1 MDFAFSD
8 EQEMIRASAEG
19 FLADVAD
26 CAAVRAAMVSET
38 GYDTNLWQRL
48 CSEMYWPAIHIPE
61 AYGGLGLGFVE
72 LNILL
77 EQMGRRLLCSP
88 FFATACLATPALL
101 LAGSEA
107 QKERWLPAI
116 AEGRVRGTAAW
127 GDGGGWSAQGICVTA
142 TPEGEGYVLEGEYA
156 QVIDGHSADLL
167 VVAARLAGSTGEAGV
182 SLFLVEAGQA
192 GLERQW
198 QPTMDQTR
206 RLGRVRLTRLYV
218 GPDALLGEA
227 GTAWP
232 QVQTLLRLAC
242 VGLAAEQVGGAQ
254 QALDLSVAYLQER
267 QQFGRPLASFQAL
280 KHRAAD
286 MMLQVECAR
295 SASYY
300 AACVAQEA
308 LDPAGDAQVAAEL
321 PQAASLAKSQCSQAY
336 FHCAAESIQLHG
348 GVGFT
353 WEYDP
358 HLYFKRARA
367 SESYLGAPAWH
378 LQQIASVIIGEQP

>member
-1 MDFAFSD
+1 MDFAFTD
-8 EQEMIRASAEG
+8 EQEMIRESAEG
-19 FLADVAD
+19 FLADVCD
-26 CAAVRAAMVSET
+26 CAAVRTAMASET
-38 GYDTNLWQRL
+38 GYDTHLWQRL

-61 AYGGLGLGFVE
+61 AYGGLGLGYVE
-72 LNILL
+72 LAILL

-101 LAGSEA
+101 LAGSET
-107 QKERWLPAI
+107 QKQRWLPAI
-116 AEGRVRGTAAW
+116 AEGRVRATLAW
-127 GDGGGWSAQGICVTA
+127 GDGAGWSQDGISVVA
-142 TPEGEGYVLEGEYA
+142 KAEGEGYVLDGEYA

-167 VVAARLAGSTGEAGV
+167 VVAAWTAQGIN
-182 SLFLVEAGQA
+182 LFLVEAGQV
-192 GLERQW
+192 GLVRQW

-206 RLGRVRLTRLYV
+206 RLGRIRLDRVYV
-218 GPDALLGEA
+218 GPQAVLEASWPLLQ
-227 GTAWP
+227 
-232 QVQTLLRLAC
+232 QVLRLAC
-242 VGLAAEQVGGAQ
+242 IGLAAEQVGGAQ
-254 QALDLSVAYLQER
+254 QSLDLSVAYLQER

-280 KHRAAD
+280 KHRVAD

-308 LDPAGDAQVAAEL
+308 LDPAGAAQVAAEL
-321 PQAASLAKSQCSQAY
+321 PLAASTAKSQCSQAY

-378 LQQIASVIIGEQP
+378 LQQIANLVIGEQA

>member
-1 MDFAFSD
+1 MDFALSD

-19 FLADVAD
+19 FLADVSD

-38 GYDTNLWQRL
+38 GYDTDLWQRL

-72 LNILL
+72 LTILL

-107 QKERWLPAI
+107 QKQRWLPAI

-142 TPEGEGYVLEGEYA
+142 TPEGNGYVLDGEYA

-167 VVAARLAGSTGEAGV
+167 VIAARLAGSTGEAGV
-182 SLFLVEAGQA
+182 SLFLIEAGQA

-206 RLGRVRLTRLYV
+206 RLGRVRLARLYV

-227 GTAWP
+227 GMAWP

-378 LQQIASVIIGEQP
+378 LQQIANVIIGEQP

>member
-1 MDFAFSD
+1 MDFAFTD
-8 EQEMIRASAEG
+8 EQEMIRESAEG
-19 FLADVAD
+19 LLADVCD
-26 CAAVRAAMVSET
+26 CAAVRAAMASQA

-61 AYGGLGLGFVE
+61 AYGGLGLGYVE
-72 LNILL
+72 LAILL

-101 LAGSEA
+101 LAGSDA
-107 QKERWLPAI
+107 QKRRWLPGI
-116 AEGRVRGTAAW
+116 AEGRVRATLAW
-127 GDGGGWSAQGICVTA
+127 GSGGGWSQDGISVA
-142 TPEGEGYVLEGEYA
+142 AKPEGEGYVLDGEYA

-167 VVAARLAGSTGEAGV
+167 VVAAWTAQGV
-182 SLFLVEAGQA
+182 NLFLVEAGQV
-192 GLERQW
+192 GLARQW
-198 QPTMDQTR
+198 QPTLDQTR
-206 RLGRVRLTRLYV
+206 RLGRIRLDRVYV
-218 GPDALLGEA
+218 GPEAVLDASWALLQ
-227 GTAWP
+227 
-232 QVQTLLRLAC
+232 QVLRLAC
-242 VGLAAEQVGGAQ
+242 IGLAAEQVGGAQ

-308 LDPAGDAQVAAEL
+308 LDPAGDPKVASEL
-321 PQAASLAKSQCSQAY
+321 PLAASLAKAQCSQAY

-378 LQQIASVIIGEQP
+378 LQQIANLVIREQA